1 MRLNRYI
8 AQCGVGS
15 RRKCDEYIAKG
26 LIKINGRIKTDFS
39 YNVKKNDLVQFN
51 NKLIELPDL
60 ETYILNKPKGYIC
73 TKKDN
78 FQRKLI
84 YDLLPD
90 KSLFS
95 IGRLDYDTTGIILVT
110 NDGDLSYKLTHPKFN
125 VKKKYNVLT
134 DAKLSKN
141 NIKDIANGLKINRK
155 NILKAKISYLCKV
168 HNKYEWDITL
178 TEGKN
183 REIKRIFNYF
193 DINVI
198 KLHRYEFAGITLK
211 KTCIGKYRK
220 MNKEEKRKL
229 ESLL

>member
-1 MRLNRYI
+1 MRINRYI

>member
-1 MRLNRYI
+1 MRINRYI
-8 AQCGVGS
+8 AQCGLGS
-15 RRKCDEYIAKG
+15 RRKCDEYIFKG
-26 LIKINGRIKTDFS
+26 LIKVNGKIKTDFS
-39 YNVKKNDLVQFN
+39 YNVKKDDYVQFN
-51 NKLIELPDL
+51 NRLIELPDL

-78 FQRKLI
+78 LKRKII

-95 IGRLDYDTTGIILVT
+95 IGRLDYDTSGIILVT

-125 VKKKYNVLT
+125 VKKKYIVLT
-134 DAKLSKN
+134 DGKLSKN
-141 NIKDIANGLKINRK
+141 DITMISSGIRIDKK
-155 NILKAKISYLCKV
+155 NILKAKISYICKV
-168 HNKYEWDITL
+168 YSRYEWDIIL

-211 KTCIGKYRK
+211 NTSIGKYRK
-220 MNKEEKRKL
+220 INKEEKRKL
-229 ESLL
+229 ESLF

>member
-134 DAKLSKN
+134 DAKLSKK

-211 KTCIGKYRK
+211 KTSIGKYRK

>member
-1 MRLNRYI
+1 MRINRYI

-15 RRKCDEYIAKG
+15 RRKCDEYITKG
-26 LIKINGRIKTDFS
+26 LIKVNGKIKTNFS
-39 YNVKKNDLVQFN
+39 YNVKKDDYVQFN
-51 NKLIELPDL
+51 NRLIEPLDL

-78 FQRKLI
+78 LKRKII

-125 VKKKYNVLT
+125 VKKKYIVLT
-134 DAKLSKN
+134 DGKLLKN
-141 NIKDIANGLKINRK
+141 DIKSISNGLRIDK
-155 NILKAKISYLCKV
+155 NKILKANITYLCKV
-168 HNKYEWDITL
+168 HNKYEWDIIL

-211 KTCIGKYRK
+211 NTSIGKYRK
-220 MNKEEKRKL
+220 INKEEKRKL
-229 ESLL
+229 ESLF